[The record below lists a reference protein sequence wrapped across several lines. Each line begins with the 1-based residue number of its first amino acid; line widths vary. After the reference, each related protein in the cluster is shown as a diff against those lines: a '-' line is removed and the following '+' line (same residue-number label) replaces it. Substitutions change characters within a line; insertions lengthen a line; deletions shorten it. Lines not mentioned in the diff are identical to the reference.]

1 MTLSSLQCADV
12 PWGMTVGNTIGTLLV
27 FLAGHLQFLNINIF
41 FSNKTYGSNSSNGT
55 RKLVWF
61 EITKVLIAV

>member
-12 PWGMTVGNTIGTLLV
+12 PWGMKVGNTIWHI
-27 FLAGHLQFLNINIF
+27 AGFIGWPFAVLKYKYIF

-55 RKLVWF
+55 RKLV
-61 EITKVLIAV
+61 

>member
-1 MTLSSLQCADV
+1 M
-12 PWGMTVGNTIGTLLV
+12 GNDSVQYNWHFAG
-27 FLAGHLQFLNINIF
+27 FLGWPFAVLKYKYIF